1 MKRWIAFAIV
11 IVLFFSIFALLA
23 QKAMDP
29 ADFTGE
35 WYGAEDGQ
43 LYRFREGIITGPSD
57 TQGSGDGFCGA
68 YVFCGD
74 RILLFTVSSDGQSE
88 LKELYPAGEPKG
100 EFLSETADGTGRIV
114 FSRSNIAAQ
123 ESS

>member
-1 MKRWIAFAIV
+1 MKRWIVFAIV
-11 IVLFFSIFALLA
+11 IVLFISIFALLA
-23 QKAMDP
+23 QKAIDP

-35 WYGAEDGQ
+35 WYGAEDGR
-43 LYRFREGIITGPSD
+43 LYRFREGIITGPAD
-57 TQGSGDGFCGA
+57 TQGAGGGFYGA

-74 RILLFTVSSDGQSE
+74 RILLFTVSSDGQSG

-123 ESS
+123 KPS

>member
-1 MKRWIAFAIV
+1 MKRWIAFAII
-11 IVLFFSIFALLA
+11 IVLFISIFALLA
-23 QKAMDP
+23 QKAIDP

-35 WYGAEDGQ
+35 WYGAEDGR
-43 LYRFREGIITGPSD
+43 LYRFREGIITGPAD
-57 TQGSGDGFCGA
+57 TQGAGDGFYGA

-74 RILLFTVSSDGQSE
+74 RILLFTVSSDGQSG

-100 EFLSETADGTGRIV
+100 EFLSETADGAGRIV

-123 ESS
+123 NPS

>member
-1 MKRWIAFAIV
+1 MKRWIVFV
-11 IVLFFSIFALLA
+11 IVLALLLSAFALLA
-23 QKAMDP
+23 QKAIDP

-35 WYGAEDGQ
+35 WYGAEDGR

-57 TQGSGDGFCGA
+57 AQGAGDGFCGA
-68 YVFCGD
+68 YVFCAN

>member
-11 IVLFFSIFALLA
+11 IVLFISIFALLA
-23 QKAMDP
+23 QKAIDP

-35 WYGAEDGQ
+35 WYGAEDGR
-43 LYRFREGIITGPSD
+43 LYRFREGIITGPAD
-57 TQGSGDGFCGA
+57 TQGTGDGFYGA

-74 RILLFTVSSDGQSE
+74 RILLFTVSSDGQSG

-123 ESS
+123 KPS

>member
-1 MKRWIAFAIV
+1 MKRWIVFAIV
-11 IVLFFSIFALLA
+11 IVLFISIFALLA
-23 QKAMDP
+23 QKAIDP

-35 WYGAEDGQ
+35 WYGAEDGR
-43 LYRFREGIITGPSD
+43 LYRFREGIITGPAD
-57 TQGSGDGFCGA
+57 TQGAGDGLYGA

-74 RILLFTVSSDGQSE
+74 RILLFTVSSDGQSG

-100 EFLSETADGTGRIV
+100 EFLSETADGAGRIV

-123 ESS
+123 KPS

>member
-1 MKRWIAFAIV
+1 MKRWIVFAIV
-11 IVLFFSIFALLA
+11 IVLFISIFALLA
-23 QKAMDP
+23 QKAIDP

-35 WYGAEDGQ
+35 WYGAEDGR
-43 LYRFREGIITGPSD
+43 LYRFREGIITGPAD
-57 TQGSGDGFCGA
+57 TQGAGDGFYGA

-74 RILLFTVSSDGQSE
+74 RILLFTVSSDGQSG

-114 FSRSNIAAQ
+114 FSRSNVAAQ
-123 ESS
+123 KPS